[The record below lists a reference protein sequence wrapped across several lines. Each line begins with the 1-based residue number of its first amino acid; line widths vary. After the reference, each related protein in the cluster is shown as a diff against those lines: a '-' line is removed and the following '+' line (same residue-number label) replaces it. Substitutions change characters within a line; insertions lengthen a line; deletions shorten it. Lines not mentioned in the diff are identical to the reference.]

1 MRSSS
6 HLEKQANVEL
16 RQVRKEKS
24 WQNEEKYLGT
34 LNAVSCLK
42 VVDVAGGCFQGVA
55 GKAAWR
61 DRLRTVQGLLRCP
74 NHVWGGFAML
84 LRPHLLRTHCAFD
97 TAFVRVSKN
106 RCCSLRARFPLLVTL
121 LVSTKITL
129 YLVTSQNGFRRP
141 LPPPRRCAPRCLSR
155 LPPVPVCCAV
165 CWGAHSLG
173 ADSRIVGGSGS
184 LGQFLASRIRK
195 IILVRLIVNHEPGFH
210 WLSFCWSVPRL
221 HCV

>member
-1 MRSSS
+1 MRSRSS
-6 HLEKQANVEL
+6 LEKKANVEL

-74 NHVWGGFAML
+74 NHVWGGFAMS
-84 LRPHLLRTHCAFD
+84 LRPYLLRTHCAFD

-106 RCCSLRARFPLLVTL
+106 RCCSLRARFPLLVIL

-141 LPPPRRCAPRCLSR
+141 LPPRAGVRPGVCRVCPPSPSAALS
-155 LPPVPVCCAV
+155 
-165 CWGAHSLG
+165 
-173 ADSRIVGGSGS
+173 VGGLTR
-184 LGQFLASRIRK
+184 LGPI
-195 IILVRLIVNHEPGFH
+195 HE
-210 WLSFCWSVPRL
+210 SSAEVA
-221 HCV
+221 V

>member
-1 MRSSS
+1 MRSRS

-74 NHVWGGFAML
+74 NHVWGGFAMS
-84 LRPHLLRTHCAFD
+84 LRPYLLRTHCAFD

-141 LPPPRRCAPRCLSR
+141 LPPRRCARAPPPSSGVVVCVCVVRCRARCVSR
-155 LPPVPVCCAV
+155 RAGVCRVCPPSPFA
-165 CWGAHSLG
+165 AMS
-173 ADSRIVGGSGS
+173 VGGLTR
-184 LGQFLASRIRK
+184 LGPI
-195 IILVRLIVNHEPGFH
+195 HE
-210 WLSFCWSVPRL
+210 SSAEVA
-221 HCV
+221 V